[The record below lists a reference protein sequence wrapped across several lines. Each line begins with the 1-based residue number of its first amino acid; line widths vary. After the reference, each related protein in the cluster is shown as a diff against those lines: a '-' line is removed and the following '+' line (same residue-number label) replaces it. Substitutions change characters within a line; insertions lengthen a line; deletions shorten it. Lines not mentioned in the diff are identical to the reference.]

1 MKEGEEEK
9 EEGQG
14 NRVFQP
20 NKRIYFTVSL
30 WQNSS
35 VQSTTEFSATEQM
48 LGALATQ
55 DLENVNTNY
64 STYDTL

>member
-9 EEGQG
+9 EEGKG

-35 VQSTTEFSATEQM
+35 VQSITEFSATEQT
-48 LGALATQ
+48 LGAPATQ